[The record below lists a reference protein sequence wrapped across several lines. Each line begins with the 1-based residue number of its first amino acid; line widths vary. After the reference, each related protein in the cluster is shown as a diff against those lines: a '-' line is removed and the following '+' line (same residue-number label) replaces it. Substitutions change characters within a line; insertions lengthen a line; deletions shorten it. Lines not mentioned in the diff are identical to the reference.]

1 MEDEMPVKYKLRI
14 PEIDKLLVEHNKAHV
29 EIVSVTNT
37 KEDKK
42 KLKELDET
50 LVKKIDYVDHV
61 VCEVLEYLEARGCD
75 TSEYI

>member
-37 KEDKK
+37 KEDKR
-42 KLKELDET
+42 
-50 LVKKIDYVDHV
+50 IQH
-61 VCEVLEYLEARGCD
+61 CQPR
-75 TSEYI
+75 

>member
-1 MEDEMPVKYKLRI
+1 MQDEMPVQYKIKI
-14 PEIDKLLVEHNKAHV
+14 PEIDKLLIDHNKAHV

-37 KEDKK
+37 KKDKK
-42 KLKELDET
+42 KLKELDKT